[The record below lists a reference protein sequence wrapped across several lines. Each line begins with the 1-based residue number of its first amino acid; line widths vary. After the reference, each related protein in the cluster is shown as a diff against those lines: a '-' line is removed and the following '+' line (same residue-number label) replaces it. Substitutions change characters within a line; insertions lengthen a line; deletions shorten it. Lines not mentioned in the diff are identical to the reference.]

1 MPSSLCTVCFVCFET
16 SLSLVPA
23 CDFFF
28 AHFPRVGTGW
38 ECSNAEPFFLVTDQL
53 PARSFSTELNINNS
67 VSVSQFLLVSRI
79 AEGES
84 DELDEIDEE
93 MLSLDQFSF
102 SSHRG

>member
-1 MPSSLCTVCFVCFET
+1 MLRDKSESST
-16 SLSLVPA
+16 SLR
-23 CDFFF
+23 FFF